1 MAGGTVQMAL
11 TNAASEPHHTDAQF
25 SYYDPIH
32 VPYENF
38 AIESIEISPN
48 GTSEFGRKASFKLL
62 NHAEYICGGYLE
74 VTFPVINAPPTDG
87 NDQFRIAWIQNLGI
101 HMVDQIEFKVNNNN
115 LDVLYPEFMDMW
127 CRLSLPEGKKK
138 GFNDMIGQVNFYTRH
153 SHSRYVQSD
162 VIDPRGPQVAD
173 AEKAQFKVMLP
184 LMFWWCMD
192 WSQALPIGVLVFCE
206 LWIHVH
212 FKRSSDLYIV
222 YKTTDAGADH
232 WLPND
237 DAITKELDLR
247 AVVTPRMVD
256 CKLYIDYIYL
266 PTDARDRIADKQ
278 HFYFIKQCKF
288 SGPIAAE
295 SNVLQ
300 HKLSLVLPTEDIVF
314 AFRERHATT
323 ARAYHCFDKYH
334 GNGGNPTDGTVLFD
348 IPDPLVNG
356 ITLKVLATDRQTPR
370 DWMYHSKY
378 VPYKCNTSIPESHG
392 VYQWNFALHPES
404 SQASGVI
411 NFSSSEQNYLN
422 FTFNQ
427 GAAVDGTT
435 PSGIGIGE
443 HTADLFLYGISSN
456 YIYINNGYLTALY
469 NA

>member
-11 TNAASEPHHTDAQF
+11 TNAASEPHHVDAQF
-25 SYYDPIH
+25 SYFDPIH

-48 GTSEFGRKASFKLL
+48 GSSNFGRKASFKLL

-74 VTFPVINAPPTDG
+74 VTFPAIQAPATDG
-87 NDQFRIAWIQNLGI
+87 DDQFRVAWIQNIGI
-101 HMVDQIEFKVNNNN
+101 HMIDQIEFKVNNNN

-127 CRLSLPEGKKK
+127 TRLSLPAGKKK
-138 GFNDMIGQVNFYTRH
+138 GFNDMIGQVNFYTKH

-162 VIDPRGPQVAD
+162 IIDPRAPQVAD
-173 AEKAQFKVMLP
+173 SEKAQFKVMLP

-206 LWIHVH
+206 LWIHIH
-212 FKRSSDLYIV
+212 F
-222 YKTTDAGADH
+222 
-232 WLPND
+232 N
-237 DAITKELDLR
+237 
-247 AVVTPRMVD
+247 RMVD

-266 PTDARDRIADKQ
+266 PTDARDRIADKK

-288 SGPIAAE
+288 SGPVNAT
-295 SNVLQ
+295 SSVLQ
-300 HKLSLVLPTEDIVF
+300 HKLSLVLPTENILF
-314 AFRERHATT
+314 GFRETDATT
-323 ARAYHCFDKYH
+323 HRHYHHFDKWT
-334 GNGGNPTDGTVLFD
+334 GNAGNTADGTVLHGV
-348 IPDPLVNG
+348 PDTMVNG
-356 ITLKVLATDRQTPR
+356 ITLKVLSTDRQTPR

-378 VPYKCNTSIPESHG
+378 IPYKHNSSIPESNG
-392 VYQWNFALHPES
+392 IYQWNFALHSES

-411 NFSSSEQNYLN
+411 NLSSSEQNYLN

-427 GAAVDGTT
+427 GVGVDGTA
-435 PSGIGIGE
+435 SVGIGVGDK
-443 HTADLFLYGISSN
+443 TADLFLYGISSN
-456 YIYINNGYLTALY
+456 YVFINNGYLTALY